1 MCETDYKLF
10 IISCMKVIHSNF
22 AISTFAYIILSVF
35 SFLLSFFHGKGLR
48 MKKFLDFI
56 RLEAVSP
63 SRVKRKWK
71 KINLSMP
78 CGALGATSF
87 YLRDGLRRK
96 GGTTH
101 SKKFLAIIWPYFVSP
116 TQRKNKIQILRQPR
130 GHPLFFW
137 FEIKLNKTWFI
148 DILRNL

>member
-1 MCETDYKLF
+1 
-10 IISCMKVIHSNF
+10 
-22 AISTFAYIILSVF
+22 
-35 SFLLSFFHGKGLR
+35 

-63 SRVKRKWK
+63 SRVKKKWK
-71 KINLSMP
+71 KINFSMP
-78 CGALGATSF
+78 RGALGVTSF
-87 YLRDGLRRK
+87 YLHDGLRRK

-116 TQRKNKIQILRQPR
+116 TQRKEKIQILRQPR

-137 FEIKLNKTWFI
+137 FEIKLALQTRSLLKPKCMICTLQFSFPCWTIKQTKNKKQKQKTLKQNWTKRGLLI
-148 DILRNL
+148 S